1 MVKIKE
7 DLAKSADGRFDV
19 PACVGGLVDR
29 DPRLDPE
36 RLNAACRFVEGLPRK
51 DQELLAIGLE
61 FAHLLVDLDL
71 DTDAVCAAITYR
83 CFRGRHASLEAL
95 AKAIGDGPAALVSDV
110 ERMASVSLLELSN
123 TPLLS
128 TESRDQVDN
137 VRKMLVA
144 LIDDVRVAIVKL
156 AERIIAL
163 RRAKSMAPLRQQRL
177 AREVLEVFSPLA
189 NRLGIWRLKW
199 ELEDLAFR
207 YLEPDAYKEVAARFD
222 GRRAERERQIGAIEQ
237 SLERALRAEG
247 IEAEVVGRAKHIY
260 SIWRKMHT
268 KHVDFAEIY
277 DVRAV
282 RVLVDSTRSCYS
294 ALGVIH
300 TNWRH
305 IPSEFDDYIA
315 NPKDNGYRSIHTA
328 VAAPDGKILEVQI
341 RTQEMHRE
349 AELGVCAHWS
359 YKDASQSRPT
369 DNAYSEKL
377 DWLRQVLDWH
387 EEVGGFTAVGD
398 ELRANIQQ
406 DRIYVFTPGG
416 HVVDLTAGATP
427 IDFAYR
433 VHTEIGHHCSGAR
446 VNGSLVPLSTPLSTG
461 QNVEIITSASQQP
474 SRDWLDPNLG
484 FVKSARAKAK
494 VQGWFRALD
503 ASQNIA
509 AGSNLLEREL
519 ECLAIRADL
528 QRVSERLGY
537 SDAAGLYYGL
547 GVGDLSVFDVVAVVD
562 DLPAEQLDLLPSGPS
577 IIEDAGRLSVAL
589 GICCRPIVGC
599 EIVAA
604 ANEESIIVHRI
615 SCDHAQTAVP
625 AQWSGAHARRKFR
638 LEIRGYDRAGLLHDI
653 TAVLLADR
661 VSMGSMEATSD
672 SSDNTARIAF
682 DLETDGLGGLA
693 RIVDRVRQVTGIIE
707 ARRIG

>member
-1 MVKIKE
+1 MVKINE
-7 DLAKSADGRFDV
+7 DLARAADGRFDV
-19 PACVGGLVDR
+19 PACIRRLVGR
-29 DPRLDPE
+29 SSRLDPD
-36 RLNAACRFVEGLPRK
+36 RLNAACRFVEALPQQ
-51 DQELLAIGLE
+51 DQSLLAIGLE

-71 DTDAVCAAITYR
+71 DTDAVCAGITYR
-83 CFRGRHASLEAL
+83 CFRGRHATYEAL
-95 AKAIGDGPAALVSDV
+95 AQAIGDGSAELVADV
-110 ERMASVSLLELSN
+110 ERMASVSLLERSN

-163 RRAKSMAPLRQQRL
+163 RRAKLMPPPHQQRL
-177 AREVLEVFSPLA
+177 AREVLDVFSPLA

-199 ELEDLAFR
+199 ELDDLAFR
-207 YLEPDAYKEVAARFD
+207 YLEPDAYREVARKFD
-222 GRRAERERQIGAIEQ
+222 GRRVERERQIDAIEQ
-237 SLERALRAEG
+237 SLARALAAEG
-247 IEAEVVGRAKHIY
+247 IEANVVGRAKHIY

-268 KHVDFAEIY
+268 KNVDFAEIY

-282 RVLVDSTRSCYS
+282 RVLVDNTRACYA

-328 VAAPDGKILEVQI
+328 VIGPDGNTLEVQI

-359 YKDASQSRPT
+359 YKDASPPRPT
-369 DNAYSEKL
+369 DVAYGEKL

-387 EEVGGFTAVGD
+387 EEVGGDTAVGE
-398 ELRANIQQ
+398 ELRANIEQ

-416 HVVDLTAGATP
+416 HVVDLAAGATP
-427 IDFAYR
+427 LDFAYR
-433 VHTEIGHHCSGAR
+433 VHTEIGHHCLGAR
-446 VNGSLVPLSTPLSTG
+446 VNGSLVPLATPLATG
-461 QNVEIITSASQQP
+461 QSVEIITSENQQP

-509 AGSNLLEREL
+509 AGRDLLEREL
-519 ECLAIRADL
+519 ERLAVRADV
-528 QRVSERLGY
+528 QRVTERLGY
-537 SDAAGLYYGL
+537 SDASDLYYDL
-547 GVGDLSVFDVVAVVD
+547 GVGERSVFDVVAVLD
-562 DLPAEQLDLLPSGPS
+562 ELPAGQLDLLASGPS
-577 IIEDAGRLSVAL
+577 IVEDASRRGAL
-589 GICCRPIVGC
+589 
-599 EIVAA
+599 
-604 ANEESIIVHRI
+604 
-615 SCDHAQTAVP
+615 TK
-625 AQWSGAHARRKFR
+625 RKFR
-638 LEIRGYDRAGLLHDI
+638 LEIRGHDRAGLLHDI
-653 TAVLLADR
+653 TAVLLADH

-672 SSDNTARIAF
+672 PAGNTACIAF
-682 DLETDGLGGLA
+682 DLETDGLPGLA
-693 RIVDRVRQVTGIIE
+693 RIVDRVRQVAGVIE

>member
-1 MVKIKE
+1 MVKISE
-7 DLAKSADGRFDV
+7 DLAKAADGRLDV
-19 PACVGGLVDR
+19 AACVRGLADR
-29 DPRLDPE
+29 DPRLDPD
-36 RLNAACRFVEGLPRK
+36 RMNAACRFVEGRSRK
-51 DQELLAIGLE
+51 GQELLAIGLE
-61 FAHLLVDLDL
+61 FADLLVELDL
-71 DTDAVCAAITYR
+71 DTDAVCAGITYR
-83 CFRGRHASLEAL
+83 CYRGRHATLEEIAQ
-95 AKAIGDGPAALVSDV
+95 AVGDESAALVADV
-110 ERMASVSLLELSN
+110 EGMASVSLLELSN

-163 RRAKSMAPLRQQRL
+163 RRAKRMAPLRQQRL
-177 AREVLEVFSPLA
+177 AREVLEVFAPLA

-207 YLEPDAYKEVAARFD
+207 YLEPGAYKEVALKFD
-222 GRRAERERQIGAIEQ
+222 GRRAERERQIDAIEQ

-247 IEAEVVGRAKHIY
+247 IDAEVLGRAKHIY

-282 RVLVDSTRSCYS
+282 RVLVDSTRACYS

-328 VAAPDGKILEVQI
+328 VIGPDGKTLEVQI

-359 YKDASQSRPT
+359 YKDAIHSRT
-369 DNAYSEKL
+369 ADNAYSEKL

-387 EEVGGFTAVGD
+387 EEVGGFTALGE
-398 ELRANIQQ
+398 ELRANVEQ

-416 HVVDLTAGATP
+416 HVVDLAAGATP
-427 IDFAYR
+427 LDFAYR
-433 VHTEIGHHCSGAR
+433 VHTEIGHHCMGAR
-446 VNGSLVPLSTPLSTG
+446 VNGTLVPLATPLCTG
-461 QNVEIITSASQQP
+461 QNVEIITSANQQP
-474 SRDWLDPNLG
+474 NRDWLDPNLG
-484 FVKSARAKAK
+484 FLKSARARAK

-503 ASQNIA
+503 ASQNVA
-509 AGSNLLEREL
+509 AGRALLEGEL
-519 ECLAIRADL
+519 ERLAIRADL
-528 QRVSERLGY
+528 QLVSERLGY
-537 SDAAGLYYGL
+537 GDTSELWYGL
-547 GVGDLSVFDVVAVVD
+547 GVGELSVFDVVAAVD
-562 DLPAEQLDLLPSGPS
+562 DLPEEQLDLLPGGPS
-577 IIEDAGRLSVAL
+577 IIEDAGLRTVAL
-589 GICCRPIVGC
+589 GVCCRPIVGC

-604 ANEESIIVHRI
+604 TNEQSIVVHRVG
-615 SCDHAQTAVP
+615 CEHAVAAIP
-625 AQWSGAHARRKFR
+625 ARWSGARTRRKFR

-661 VSMGSMEATSD
+661 VSMGSMEAASD
-672 SSDNTARIAF
+672 SGDNTARIAF
-682 DLETDGLGGLA
+682 DLQTEGLGGLA
-693 RIVDRVRQVTGIIE
+693 RIVDRVRQVAGIIDV
-707 ARRIG
+707 RRIG

>member
-1 MVKIKE
+1 MVKINE
-7 DLAKSADGRFDV
+7 DLARAADGRFDV
-19 PACVGGLVDR
+19 SACVRGLVDR
-29 DPRLDPE
+29 DPRLDPN
-36 RLNAACRFVEGLPRK
+36 RLNAACRFVEGLPQQ
-51 DQELLAIGLE
+51 DQVLLAIGLE

-71 DTDAVCAAITYR
+71 DTDAVCAGITYR
-83 CFRGRHASLEAL
+83 CFRGRHASYEAL
-95 AKAIGDGPAALVSDV
+95 AQAVGDVSAALVADV

-163 RRAKSMAPLRQQRL
+163 RRAKLMPASRQQRL

-199 ELEDLAFR
+199 ELDDLAFR
-207 YLEPDAYKEVAARFD
+207 YLEPVAYRQIARKFD
-222 GRRAERERQIGAIEQ
+222 GRRVERERQIGTIEQ
-237 SLERALRAEG
+237 SLARALAAEG
-247 IEAEVVGRAKHIY
+247 IDVEVVGRAKHIY

-268 KHVDFAEIY
+268 KQVDFAEIH

-282 RVLVDSTRSCYS
+282 RVLVDSTRACYA

-300 TNWRH
+300 ANWRH
-305 IPSEFDDYIA
+305 IPSEFDDYVA

-328 VAAPDGKILEVQI
+328 VMGPDGNTLEVQI
-341 RTQEMHRE
+341 RTHEMHRE

-359 YKDASQSRPT
+359 YKDESQPHSS
-369 DNAYSEKL
+369 DVAYREKL

-387 EEVGGFTAVGD
+387 EEVGGFTAVGE
-398 ELRANIQQ
+398 ELRANIEQ

-427 IDFAYR
+427 LDFAYR
-433 VHTEIGHHCSGAR
+433 VHTEIGHHCLGAR
-446 VNGSLVPLSTPLSTG
+446 VNGNLVPLATPLSTG
-461 QNVEIITSASQQP
+461 QSVEIITSEDQQP

-509 AGSNLLEREL
+509 AGKTLLEREL
-519 ECLAIRADL
+519 ERLAIRADL
-528 QRVSERLGY
+528 QRVTERLGY
-537 SDAAGLYYGL
+537 DDASDLYYGL
-547 GVGDLSVFDVVAVVD
+547 GIGELSVFDILAVVD
-562 DLPAEQLDLLPSGPS
+562 DLPAEQLDLLASGPS
-577 IIEDAGRLSVAL
+577 ISEDAGRTGGTLS
-589 GICCRPIVGC
+589 
-599 EIVAA
+599 
-604 ANEESIIVHRI
+604 
-615 SCDHAQTAVP
+615 
-625 AQWSGAHARRKFR
+625 RRKFR

-672 SSDNTARIAF
+672 PGDNMARIAF
-682 DLETDGLGGLA
+682 DLETEGLPGLA
-693 RIVDRVRQVTGIIE
+693 RIVDRVRQVAGIVD